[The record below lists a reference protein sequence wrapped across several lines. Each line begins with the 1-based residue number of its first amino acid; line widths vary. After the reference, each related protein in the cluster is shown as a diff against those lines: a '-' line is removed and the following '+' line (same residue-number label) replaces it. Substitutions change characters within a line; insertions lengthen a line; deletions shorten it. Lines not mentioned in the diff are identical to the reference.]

1 MHRRLLSWFEPRPR
15 VSAAAESRPSGMS
28 SPDAQLRGRLAARRR
43 RRGQRGVALI
53 MVLGTLTVLTVML
66 TEFQDET
73 SAELGS
79 AMSARDSVRAEYAAR
94 SAVNLTRLLIAAEPT
109 IRTAVAPLFL
119 LMGGAPPQIPVW
131 EYSDAV
137 LGAFGD
143 SEGSSAFQGITGLN
157 LAEGRNLGMENAG
170 FRIQVVDEDS
180 KINLNLAAH
189 PGSQQRIAEQILG
202 LFGNDP
208 MDPMFSKLD
217 DQGDLADRATICSAL
232 IDWADPDEKLEACDP
247 RAAEQASTG
256 AEDGYYQLLPK
267 PYQRKNAGF
276 DSLEELHL
284 VRGITDDLY
293 DRFFVP
299 DPDDPSRRNVTV
311 WGQGPINVNTAN
323 PGTLLALI
331 CSGAVDETP
340 LCTDLQQQ
348 LTFLSVL
355 EMVKSMTPGVPV
367 FNTKKAFVNAVKGK
381 GMIGAMLVPMGFQ
394 PVTLLR
400 DNVFED
406 AITVESKVFSIYATG
421 YVRAGKKET
430 RTRIHAV
437 IDLRNAP
444 PPGAAMQNQLDRALQ
459 GGQAPSSGTT
469 QDTTTTGSQSP
480 ESLEALLKPTPG
492 GTFLYYRVD

>member
-1 MHRRLLSWFEPRPR
+1 MPRLLSWFERRPR
-15 VSAAAESRPSGMS
+15 TRGSAEPCLDGGS
-28 SPDAQLRGRLAARRR
+28 STGSLLRERLAARRR

-109 IRTAVAPLFL
+109 IRQSVALLFMA
-119 LMGGAPPQIPVW
+119 MGGPPPQIPVW

-189 PGSQQRIAEQILG
+189 PGSQQKISEQILG

-208 MDPMFSKLD
+208 LDPMFDKLD
-217 DQGDLADRATICSAL
+217 DQGNLADRATICAAL

-247 RAAEQASTG
+247 RAAEQQQTG
-256 AEDGYYQLLPK
+256 AEDGYYQLLSK

-284 VRGITDDLY
+284 VRGVTDDLY

-299 DPDDPSRRNVTV
+299 DPDEPSRRNVTV

-331 CSGAVDETP
+331 CSGAVENTP
-340 LCTDLQQQ
+340 LCTDMQQQ
-348 LTFLSVL
+348 LMFLSVL
-355 EMVKSMTPGVPV
+355 EMVKAMVPGVPV
-367 FNTKKAFVNAVKGK
+367 FRTKKDFVKAVKGQ

-444 PPGAAMQNQLDRALQ
+444 PPGAAMQNQVDRALS
-459 GGQAPSSGTT
+459 GGQPPTTGTT
-469 QDTTTTGSQSP
+469 QDNSATGTTSP
-480 ESLEALLKPTPG
+480 DSLEALLKPTPG
-492 GTFLYYRVD
+492 GTFIYYRVD